1 MTHKAPSA
9 AQKRQQARMKKAVK
23 EAQKHRKAHPS
34 AKWSTCLQQGWKK
47 V

>member
-1 MTHKAPSA
+1 MTHKNQSA
-9 AQKRQQARMKKAVK
+9 AQKKQQARMKKAVK

-34 AKWSTCLQQGWKK
+34 AKWSTCLKEGWKK